1 MRGRWLAL
9 AAACV
14 ALLAGPDAA
23 ASSPAVPPAAA
34 PVLPDVLT
42 DIRYA
47 GTSSAQGLD
56 LYLPRSAS
64 GVPLVVLVHP
74 GAFSEGDK
82 REVGAVPTLLEQG
95 YAVASV
101 NYRLS
106 SEARFPA
113 AVQDV
118 KAAIRWLRAHAG
130 EHGIDP
136 GRIAVWGTS
145 AGGYLAT
152 MAGVSGGIWSGLDD
166 VELGNA
172 AVSSQVQAVVSWYG
186 PGDFAAMDAQAR
198 QVPACAG
205 RAPAHDDPGSPES
218 RWLGG
223 PVQAAPLVRASDPI
237 AWLPSAPAGSLP
249 RFLLVHGSAD
259 CTVPPGQSIQ
269 LGQALTAAGVPTQV
283 EIVDGAGH
291 AEDSLHQRM
300 LGPTLDF
307 IATALRHRTPG

>member
-1 MRGRWLAL
+1 VPSP
-9 AAACV
+9 V
-14 ALLAGPDAA
+14 ARI
-23 ASSPAVPPAAA
+23 
-34 PVLPDVLT
+34 LT
-42 DIRYA
+42 DVRYA
-47 GTSSAQGLD
+47 GTSPAQGLD

-64 GVPLVVLVHP
+64 GAPLVVLVHP
-74 GAFSEGDK
+74 GTFAEGDK

-106 SEARFPA
+106 GEARFPA

-130 EHGIDP
+130 EYGIDP
-136 GRIAVWGTS
+136 RRIAVWGTS

-152 MAGVSGGIWSGLDD
+152 MVGVSGGVWSGLDD
-166 VELGNA
+166 VGLGNA

-186 PGDFAAMDAQAR
+186 PGDFTALDTQAR
-198 QVPACAG
+198 QVAACAG

-223 PVQAAPLVRASDPI
+223 PVQTAPLTRASNPI

-249 RFLLVHGSAD
+249 PFLLVHGGVDCVVPSA
-259 CTVPPGQSIQ
+259 QSTQ
-269 LGQALTAAGVPTQV
+269 LGQALTAAGVPTRV
-283 EIVDGAGH
+283 EIADGAGH
-291 AEDSLHQRM
+291 ADDSLHRRM

-307 IATALRHRTPG
+307 LATALRHRTPG